1 MDSSKAI
8 STTDMQLNEQVN
20 KFTMDETANI
30 QVFILRFFHVIL
42 SHCFTIFFL
51 LHSYQISTP
60 IPC

>member
-30 QVFILRFFHVIL
+30 QVSIFRL
-42 SHCFTIFFL
+42 SHIFALF
-51 LHSYQISTP
+51 
-60 IPC
+60 